1 MLNDVFKKNMAWS
14 ESEQAAVQRGN
25 HGQEEVLVTTD
36 SLGQSQASVTM
47 GAHMS
52 QQKGANNGKCNLVN
66 CT

>member
-14 ESEQAAVQRGN
+14 ESEQAAVPHGK

-36 SLGQSQASVTM
+36 SLGKSQAPVTM
-47 GAHMS
+47 DAHMS
-52 QQKGANNGKCNLVN
+52 QQKGANNAKCNLVN